1 MYYMY
6 DNNIKELFI
15 RTVWR
20 LLVLAHCDRRLVVL
34 SMVEC
39 VYYRPVH
46 EMVGLL
52 AGLLMRLLVGLLVVD

>member
-1 MYYMY
+1 M
-6 DNNIKELFI
+6 
-15 RTVWR
+15 
-20 LLVLAHCDRRLVVL
+20 LAHCDRRLVVL